1 MNKQKENLTATEMAK
16 RRWEGVSA
24 ADRLAHANKM
34 VKARVKAAKKR
45 GAKKPLAS

>member
-34 VKARVKAAKKR
+34 VKARKKKAKKKV
-45 GAKKPLAS
+45 A